1 MNFEK
6 DYYRVENNN
15 LKDVGIKGNFEKNCV
30 NDLFFSQQNID
41 ALQIGLKNMVAN
53 KTNGKHIIHPQSETE
68 LSIIMR
74 SMYLQ
79 YGLNL
84 ETNIVEQVKDLNKKV
99 LDFAVPRI
107 LVDLEQYEKYLKDA
121 SKVHVP
127 MERSVNLSNK
137 GNKILYRDELF

>member
-1 MNFEK
+1 MVPIFCICF
-6 DYYRVENNN
+6 YIVI
-15 LKDVGIKGNFEKNCV
+15 L
-30 NDLFFSQQNID
+30 LFFSQQNID

-53 KTNGKHIIHPQSETE
+53 KTNGKHIIHPQSVTE

-84 ETNIVEQVKDLNKKV
+84 ETNIVEQVKDLNQKV

-107 LVDLEQYEKYLKDA
+107 LVDLEQYDKYNLGNLVFLYSIRQDA
-121 SKVHVP
+121 MQLLLIFATGHFPCALESGHIT
-127 MERSVNLSNK
+127 N
-137 GNKILYRDELF
+137 Y

>member
-53 KTNGKHIIHPQSETE
+53 KTNGKHIIHPQSVTE

-74 SMYLQ
+74 SMYLE

-84 ETNIVEQVKDLNKKV
+84 ETNIVEQVKDLNQKV

-107 LVDLEQYEKYLKDA
+107 LVDLEQYDKYVQDA

-137 GNKILYRDELF
+137 GNKILYRSELF

>member
-53 KTNGKHIIHPQSETE
+53 KTNGKHIIHPQSVTE

-84 ETNIVEQVKDLNKKV
+84 ETNIVEQVKDLNQKV

-107 LVDLEQYEKYLKDA
+107 LVDLEQYDKYVNDA

>member
-53 KTNGKHIIHPQSETE
+53 KTNGKHIIHPQSVTE

-74 SMYLQ
+74 SMYLE

-84 ETNIVEQVKDLNKKV
+84 ETNIVEQVKDLNQKV

-107 LVDLEQYEKYLKDA
+107 LVDLEQYEKYVQDA

-137 GNKILYRDELF
+137 GNKILYRSELF

>member
-15 LKDVGIKGNFEKNCV
+15 LKDIGIKGNFEKNCV

-41 ALQIGLKNMVAN
+41 AVQIGLKNMVAN
-53 KTNGKHIIHPQSETE
+53 KTNGKHIIHPQSVTE

-84 ETNIVEQVKDLNKKV
+84 ETNIVEQVKDLNQKV

-107 LVDLEQYEKYLKDA
+107 LVDLEQYEKYVQDA

-137 GNKILYRDELF
+137 GNKILYRSELF

>member
-53 KTNGKHIIHPQSETE
+53 KTNGKHIIHPQSVTE

-84 ETNIVEQVKDLNKKV
+84 ETNIVEQVKDLNQKV

-107 LVDLEQYEKYLKDA
+107 LVDLEQYEKYVQDA

-137 GNKILYRDELF
+137 GNKILYRSELF